1 MESREDLNSIFP
13 FLPLILRSSSLFW
26 PPKALAALKALSSG
40 PNYSGVDSGAIFF
53 DAIIDLRDCVSLS
66 GESLAPSAHRGYVL
80 FFDQLMSPDE
90 SRKWFG
96 EVVPALASLLLRNA
110 DSVICEGKDGL
121 RIKTGLRLLGSQE
134 AGTVLLSQELI
145 SALLACS
152 LFCLFPVGNRN
163 DKDLPT
169 INFDWL
175 FASLYPIV
183 KQSQENKIKCL
194 VHYFERVCLCTSTGF
209 VSFERKVLPLE
220 QNSVCTCYPDTDFWS
235 KSTVPLCSFEI
246 LHSGFIEDQ
255 QYEALEVDFANKYI
269 GGGALRTGCVQEEI
283 RFMISPELIVS
294 MLFLSSMDDNEAIEI
309 VGAQRFS
316 NYTGYASSF
325 LFMGDYQDMGPADS
339 MGRRKT
345 RIVAIDALC
354 RPGMR
359 QYRVKGLLRE
369 TSKAFCGFLDQ
380 SKYQINSKVF
390 QEGAFCREKDGQNM
404 NDVDVDTR
412 NVLPHVGSSALTTRK
427 GDHLPQICHGST
439 QCSDQKI
446 DLDGSSVLVETSN
459 GRSSLAELIA
469 NPSCA
474 HSKGLESQNSIG
486 IATGNWG
493 CGAFGGDPELKSMI
507 QWLAASQAQRPF
519 VLYYTFKATT
529 LQRLEEVFDITKY
542 LEEHPGG
549 EEVLL
554 EASGDATKAFDE
566 VGHSSTATSIMTDY
580 FIGVVEGSDPLDAVQ
595 LKKEP
600 EVEEGGFVEVK
611 TPEVKKPST
620 SMNLMDFLIPLLILG
635 MAFGAWY
642 FYNKERA

>member
-1 MESREDLNSIFP
+1 MESREDLNTIFP

-26 PPKALAALKALSSG
+26 PPKALAVLKALSNG
-40 PNYSGVDSGAIFF
+40 PDYSGVDSGAIFF
-53 DAIIDLRDCVSLS
+53 DAIIDLRDCIFLS
-66 GESLAPSAHRGYVL
+66 GERLAPSAHRGYVI
-80 FFDQLMSPDE
+80 FFDRLMSPDE

-96 EVVPALASLLLRNA
+96 EVVPALASLLLRFPSLLEDHYKNA
-110 DSVICEGKDGL
+110 DHVICEGKDGL

-152 LFCLFPVGNRN
+152 LFCLFPVRNRN

-169 INFDWL
+169 INFDRL
-175 FASLYPIV
+175 FASLYPNV

-194 VHYFERVCLCTSTGF
+194 VHYFERVCLCTPTGF

-220 QNSVCTCYPDTDFWS
+220 QSSVCTCYPDTDFWS

-269 GGGALRTGCVQEEI
+269 GGGALHTGCVQEEI

-309 VGAQRFS
+309 VGAERFS

-325 LFMGDYQDMGPADS
+325 LFMGDYLDMGPVDS

-354 RPGMR
+354 KPGMR

-369 TSKAFCGFLDQ
+369 TSKAFCGFLDL

-390 QEGAFCREKDGQNM
+390 QEGAFCREKNGQNM

-412 NVLPHVGSSALTTRK
+412 NVLPHVGSNAFTTRK
-427 GDHLPQICHGST
+427 VDHLPQKCHGST
-439 QCSDQKI
+439 QCPDRKI
-446 DLDGSSVLVETSN
+446 DLDGSCVLVETSN
-459 GRSSLAELIA
+459 GRSSHAELIA

-474 HSKGLESQNSIG
+474 YSKGLESQNSIG
-486 IATGNWG
+486 VATGNWG

-519 VLYYTFKATT
+519 VLYYTFKAAA
-529 LQRLEEVFDITKY
+529 LQRLEEVTRWILSHEWTVGD
-542 LEEHPGG
+542 LWNL
-549 EEVLL
+549 LL
-554 EASGDATKAFDE
+554 EY
-566 VGHSSTATSIMTDY
+566 SSRRLNGETSI
-580 FIGVVEGSDPLDAVQ
+580 
-595 LKKEP
+595 
-600 EVEEGGFVEVK
+600 GFFNWIL
-611 TPEVKKPST
+611 PPSADDSGTTNDTHCT
-620 SMNLMDFLIPLLILG
+620 SL
-635 MAFGAWY
+635 
-642 FYNKERA
+642 